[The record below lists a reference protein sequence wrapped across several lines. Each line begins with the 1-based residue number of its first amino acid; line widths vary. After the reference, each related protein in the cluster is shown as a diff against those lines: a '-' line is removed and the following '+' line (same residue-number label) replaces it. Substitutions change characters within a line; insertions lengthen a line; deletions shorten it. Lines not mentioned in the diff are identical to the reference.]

1 VSSYLALQND
11 SAGDLQN
18 RRVRAIHGKRIRVG
32 PGSARP
38 ASMEG
43 ERPMPPRIYAPQ
55 PPWKGRV
62 RCRPGSERPELQE
75 GVADG
80 GARLSEAVGHV
91 GRSTCFSRLPCQ
103 GPWRYIGSGEVVVAT
118 PSRTPTPDLNPTG
131 ASRAVPKEDH
141 MASKA
146 ACKRRMGITRGVE
159 LSRRAIPARW
169 LSRPEHR
176 ASGGGGRGVHYR
188 EGAQIHYTTRI
199 WLFAECHILC
209 RVFYFGH
216 SANKLF
222 AECHAKNPR

>member
-18 RRVRAIHGKRIRVG
+18 RRVRAIHGRRIRVG

-80 GARLSEAVGHV
+80 GARPSEAVGHA

-118 PSRTPTPDLNPTG
+118 PSRTPTLDLNPTG
-131 ASRAVPKEDH
+131 ASRAVPEEDH

-146 ACKRRMGITRGVE
+146 ACKRRMGITRGWSCLGGQYQRGGYRGPSIVRAAVGGE
-159 LSRRAIPARW
+159 GYITGRAHRSISAIHAASPSNGRRA
-169 LSRPEHR
+169 
-176 ASGGGGRGVHYR
+176 G
-188 EGAQIHYTTRI
+188 
-199 WLFAECHILC
+199 
-209 RVFYFGH
+209 
-216 SANKLF
+216 
-222 AECHAKNPR
+222 